1 MQINPI
7 RNFVWDFKSSVKNR
21 NFYCI
26 FILMANHMGISNGV
40 NNMTFST
47 PDIVIGILIL
57 IFCILG
63 FAKGVIRQFFSILA
77 FILASAA
84 SVIVP
89 HFVKL
94 PAMEGVSP
102 IWGYIIF
109 SILIWVPAFLI
120 FNSLGKFIAKRMSK
134 KGIKFS
140 DRLWGLVF
148 GGIKGFIIV
157 ILLIFFIDLLPGDIK
172 QSVPFVSNIF
182 NESKIVSVIEPYNP
196 LLKLQIMQNLEA
208 VISALT
214 DPDYMNLLGNDPGF
228 QKLKQN
234 DSIKQILNDADLKKI
249 LEEHE
254 YIKFMTHPKVQN
266 LIQDPEAMKLLLK
279 TDIDKAVVSNI

>member
-1 MQINPI
+1 MQI
-7 RNFVWDFKSSVKNR
+7 
-21 NFYCI
+21 
-26 FILMANHMGISNGV
+26 G
-40 NNMTFST
+40 NMTFST
-47 PDIVIGILIL
+47 PDIIFGIFIL

-94 PAMEGVSP
+94 PDMEGTSP
-102 IWGYIIF
+102 VWGYIIF

-134 KGIKFS
+134 KGIKLS
-140 DRLWGLVF
+140 DRIWGLFF
-148 GGIKGFIIV
+148 GGIKGLII
-157 ILLIFFIDLLPGDIK
+157 ITLIIFLLDLLPSNIK
-172 QSVPFVSNIF
+172 QSMPFILNVF
-182 NESKIVSVIEPYNP
+182 KESKIVPIIEPYNP
-196 LLKLQIMQNLEA
+196 LLKLQIMQNLQA

-214 DPDYMNLLGNDPGF
+214 DPDYMSLLSSDPGF
-228 QKLKQN
+228 QKLSQN
-234 DSIKQILNDADLKKI
+234 ENIKQILNDAELKKA
-249 LEEHE
+249 LEERQ
-254 YIKFMTHPKVQN
+254 YIKFITNPK
-266 LIQDPEAMKLLLK
+266 IQALMKDSEALKLLIK